1 MSRYEGDPKSASKP
15 FDSNR
20 DGFVPAEGAGV
31 LVIESLEHAIA
42 RGAEIK
48 GEIIGYAVSSD
59 AYHAVQPDENGE
71 GAARAIKWAIK
82 NAGKRFSDID
92 YINAHGTSTP
102 LNDASETKAIKL
114 AFGDLAYKI
123 PISSNKSMIGHALGG
138 AGAIEAVASLKT
150 IQANLIPPTIN
161 YETPDPKCDLD
172 YVPNVARKS
181 EVDTVLSNNF
191 GFGGQNACVIFSSYS
206 E

>member
-1 MSRYEGDPKSASKP
+1 MP
-15 FDSNR
+15 
-20 DGFVPAEGAGV
+20 
-31 LVIESLEHAIA
+31 
-42 RGAEIK
+42 
-48 GEIIGYAVSSD
+48 
-59 AYHAVQPDENGE
+59 
-71 GAARAIKWAIK
+71 
-82 NAGKRFSDID
+82 
-92 YINAHGTSTP
+92 
-102 LNDASETKAIKL
+102 
-114 AFGDLAYKI
+114 
-123 PISSNKSMIGHALGG
+123 IGHALGG

-181 EVDTVLSNNF
+181 KVDTVLSNNF